1 MFHYR
6 EARGP
11 EIDLLVEQG
20 QTLAAIEIKSGATIS
35 GDFFKNLPRFS
46 KRMDKANGIHTV
58 DPYLIY
64 GGDVSQNRS
73 SAQVLPWQ
81 SVHRIIEC

>member
-11 EIDLLVEQG
+11 EIDLPVEQG
-20 QTLAAIEIKSGATIS
+20 QTLAAVEIKSGATIS
-35 GDFFKNLPRFS
+35 SDFFKNLTRFS
-46 KRMDKANGIHTV
+46 NRMVMADGTYTV
-58 DPYLIY
+58 DPYLVY
-64 GGDVSQNRS
+64 GGDVSQSRS

-81 SVHRIIEC
+81 SVHRLIK